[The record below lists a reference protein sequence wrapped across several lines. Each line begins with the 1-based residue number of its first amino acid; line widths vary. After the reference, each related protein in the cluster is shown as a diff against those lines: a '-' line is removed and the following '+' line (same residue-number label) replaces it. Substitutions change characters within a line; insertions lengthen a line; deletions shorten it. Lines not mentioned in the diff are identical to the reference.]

1 MELQPKRYKV
11 LLMFY
16 ILNDIYKTSIFFCI
30 FIHYF
35 TGEEKMKTELKLTLN
50 NLKSNIKRTLFTIIS
65 IMLCSILIFT
75 TTILVS
81 SIKNGIIEISEKE
94 KNDYHIILKDLNN
107 KDFEKIKNKEYI
119 EKIYIQKTNDTELTE
134 VDKNYAMKDNEKNLN
149 IYVRYKNVK
158 DVCKY
163 SNDILQTLNISTDEI
178 ENSKNKCEF
187 NQKLLTIYGIID
199 VEIETEN
206 YIPKCIARIN
216 YSYAIEL
223 MIIIIFAAISIL
235 FIIILYNAFL
245 ITINERKK
253 EYAVLSSI
261 GETEGQILKMI
272 LFEGIIMGTI
282 GILIGG
288 IISIFSSNVIL
299 ELLNNILKN
308 TGYNFR
314 FILNIRYIILSLG
327 IIIFNIFISSI
338 IPSIKAS
345 TTSVIQG
352 IRNNKQI
359 KHRKNTVIER
369 ILPIE
374 GRVAI
379 KNVKRNKNKYSII
392 IMLLVIC
399 MLSYI
404 TINTYIQ
411 YEKESVKLI
420 NKYDSDAKLSI
431 DLTQNINYKK
441 ILKDYENNTGDK
453 IEYTE
458 YKLTG
463 INVLVEPKQA
473 LLTDNVTTY
482 NDGKQSMHM
491 VIVGLDGE
499 TYNNYIKKLNA
510 QYGDY
515 IIYNK
520 ATEILEG
527 RDLVYTNYDVLKTG
541 INFDLN
547 LISVLNDEE
556 NEVNQYKKINNGK
569 LNGNYIIT
577 NENIKGFKELQFKYL
592 APIIFTNMENYNNIQ
607 KINSD
612 YNDTEEYE
620 VENWI
625 VSDLDEILIKVKCK
639 NIMNFSSY
647 IDNIVKKQNIG
658 IDAEYYSLENQEK
671 IIYIEIVQLILNI
684 IVISIIII
692 GIISTINIINAS
704 ICERKQEF
712 IVLNIV
718 GATEENINKILMF
731 ECIYMFLK
739 ALMITIVLSIPII
752 YMIIKYMQ
760 NIIIENKLLVPFG
773 KINLFI
779 MGLFI
784 ISLMIFKY
792 ATNFIKKW
800 QNYRREQ

>member
-1 MELQPKRYKV
+1 
-11 LLMFY
+11 
-16 ILNDIYKTSIFFCI
+16 
-30 FIHYF
+30 
-35 TGEEKMKTELKLTLN
+35 MKTELKLTLN

-94 KNDYHIILKDLNN
+94 KNDYHVILKDLSN

-119 EKIYIQKTNDTELTE
+119 EKIYIQKINDTELTE
-134 VDKNYAMKDNEKNLN
+134 VDKNYVMKDNEKNLN
-149 IYVRYKNVK
+149 IYIRYKNVK

-253 EYAVLSSI
+253 EYAVLNSI
-261 GETEGQILKMI
+261 GGTEGQILKMI
-272 LFEGIIMGTI
+272 LFEGIIMGAI
-282 GILIGG
+282 GIFIGG

-299 ELLNNILKN
+299 KLLNNILKN

-314 FILNIRYIILSLG
+314 LILNIRYIILSLG

-359 KHRKNTVIER
+359 KHRKNTIIER

-374 GRVAI
+374 GKVAI

-411 YEKESVKLI
+411 YEKESAKLI
-420 NKYDSDAKLSI
+420 NEYDSDAKLSI
-431 DLTQNINYKK
+431 DSTQNINYKK

-491 VIVGLDGE
+491 VIVGLDDE

-612 YNDTEEYE
+612 YNNTEGYE

-784 ISLMIFKY
+784 ISLIIFMY

>member
-1 MELQPKRYKV
+1 
-11 LLMFY
+11 
-16 ILNDIYKTSIFFCI
+16 
-30 FIHYF
+30 
-35 TGEEKMKTELKLTLN
+35 MKTELKLTLN

-94 KNDYHIILKDLNN
+94 KNDYHVILKDLSN

-119 EKIYIQKTNDTELTE
+119 EKIYIQKINDTELTE
-134 VDKNYAMKDNEKNLN
+134 VDKNYVMKDNEENLN

-187 NQKLLTIYGIID
+187 NQKLLTRYGIID

-253 EYAVLSSI
+253 EYAVLNSI
-261 GETEGQILKMI
+261 GGTEGQILKMI
-272 LFEGIIMGTI
+272 LFEGVIMGAI
-282 GILIGG
+282 GIFIGG
-288 IISIFSSNVIL
+288 IISIFSSNMIL
-299 ELLNNILKN
+299 KLLNNILKN

-314 FILNIRYIILSLG
+314 FILNIRYIILAIG

-359 KHRKNTVIER
+359 KHRKNTIIER

-374 GRVAI
+374 GKVAI

-411 YEKESVKLI
+411 YEKESAKLI
-420 NKYDSDAKLSI
+420 NEYDSDAKLSI

-441 ILKDYENNTGDK
+441 ILKDYETNTGDK

-491 VIVGLDGE
+491 VIVGLDDE

-607 KINSD
+607 KINYD
-612 YNDTEEYE
+612 YNDNKGYE

-704 ICERKQEF
+704 ISERKQEF

-718 GATEENINKILMF
+718 GATEKNINKILMF

-773 KINLFI
+773 KIILFI
-779 MGLFI
+779 MGLFS
-784 ISLMIFKY
+784 ISLIIFMY

-800 QNYRREQ
+800 QNYRMEQ

>member
-1 MELQPKRYKV
+1 
-11 LLMFY
+11 
-16 ILNDIYKTSIFFCI
+16 
-30 FIHYF
+30 
-35 TGEEKMKTELKLTLN
+35 MKTELKLTLN

-94 KNDYHIILKDLNN
+94 KNDYHVILKDLSN

-119 EKIYIQKTNDTELTE
+119 EKIYIQKLNDTELTE
-134 VDKNYAMKDNEKNLN
+134 VDKNYVMKDNEKILN
-149 IYVRYKNVK
+149 IYIRYKNVK

-253 EYAVLSSI
+253 EYAVLNSI
-261 GETEGQILKMI
+261 GGTEGQILKMI
-272 LFEGIIMGTI
+272 LFEGIIMGAI
-282 GILIGG
+282 GIFIGG

-299 ELLNNILKN
+299 KLLNNILKN

-359 KHRKNTVIER
+359 KHRKNTIIER

-374 GRVAI
+374 GKVAI

-411 YEKESVKLI
+411 YEKESAKLI
-420 NKYDSDAKLSI
+420 NEYDSDAKLSI
-431 DLTQNINYKK
+431 DSTQNINYKK

-491 VIVGLDGE
+491 VIVGLDDE

-612 YNDTEEYE
+612 YNDTEGYE

-760 NIIIENKLLVPFG
+760 NIIIENKLLVPFR

-779 MGLFI
+779 MGLFS

>member
-1 MELQPKRYKV
+1 
-11 LLMFY
+11 
-16 ILNDIYKTSIFFCI
+16 
-30 FIHYF
+30 
-35 TGEEKMKTELKLTLN
+35 MKTELKLTLN

-94 KNDYHIILKDLNN
+94 KNDYHVILKDLSN

-119 EKIYIQKTNDTELTE
+119 EKIYIQKINDTELTE
-134 VDKNYAMKDNEKNLN
+134 VDKNYVMKDNEENLN

-187 NQKLLTIYGIID
+187 NQKLLTRYGIID

-253 EYAVLSSI
+253 EYAVLNSI
-261 GETEGQILKMI
+261 GGTEGQILKMI
-272 LFEGIIMGTI
+272 LFEGVIMGAI
-282 GILIGG
+282 GIFIGG
-288 IISIFSSNVIL
+288 IISIFSSNMIL
-299 ELLNNILKN
+299 KLLNNILKN

-314 FILNIRYIILSLG
+314 FILNIRYIILAIG

-359 KHRKNTVIER
+359 KHRKNTIIER

-374 GRVAI
+374 GKVAI

-411 YEKESVKLI
+411 YEKESAKLI
-420 NKYDSDAKLSI
+420 NEYDSDAKLSI

-441 ILKDYENNTGDK
+441 ILKDYETNTGDK

-491 VIVGLDGE
+491 VIVGLDDE

-607 KINSD
+607 KINYD
-612 YNDTEEYE
+612 YNDNKKYE

-647 IDNIVKKQNIG
+647 IDNIVKKQNIC

-704 ICERKQEF
+704 ISERKQEF

-718 GATEENINKILMF
+718 GATEKNINKILMF

-773 KINLFI
+773 KIILFI
-779 MGLFI
+779 MGLFS
-784 ISLMIFKY
+784 ISLIIFMY

-800 QNYRREQ
+800 QNYRMEQ

>member
-1 MELQPKRYKV
+1 
-11 LLMFY
+11 
-16 ILNDIYKTSIFFCI
+16 
-30 FIHYF
+30 
-35 TGEEKMKTELKLTLN
+35 MKTELKLTLN

-94 KNDYHIILKDLNN
+94 KNDYHVILKDLSN

-119 EKIYIQKTNDTELTE
+119 EKIYIQKINDTELTE
-134 VDKNYAMKDNEKNLN
+134 VDKNYVMKDNEKILN
-149 IYVRYKNVK
+149 IYIRYKNVK

-253 EYAVLSSI
+253 EYAVLNSI
-261 GETEGQILKMI
+261 GGTEGQILKMI
-272 LFEGIIMGTI
+272 LFEGIIMGAI
-282 GILIGG
+282 GIFIGG

-374 GRVAI
+374 GKVAI

-411 YEKESVKLI
+411 YEKESAKLI
-420 NKYDSDAKLSI
+420 NEYDSDAKLSI
-431 DLTQNINYKK
+431 DSTQNINYKK

-473 LLTDNVTTY
+473 LLTNNVTTY

-491 VIVGLDGE
+491 VIVGLDDE

-612 YNDTEEYE
+612 YNDNEGYE

-752 YMIIKYMQ
+752 YVIIKYMQ
-760 NIIIENKLLVPFG
+760 NIIIENKLLIPFG
-773 KINLFI
+773 KITLFI
-779 MGLFI
+779 IGLFI
-784 ISLMIFKY
+784 ISLIIFMY

>member
-1 MELQPKRYKV
+1 
-11 LLMFY
+11 
-16 ILNDIYKTSIFFCI
+16 
-30 FIHYF
+30 
-35 TGEEKMKTELKLTLN
+35 MKTELKLTLKD
-50 NLKSNIKRTLFTIIS
+50 LKSNIKRTLFTIIS

-94 KNDYHIILKDLNN
+94 KNDYHVILKDLSN

-119 EKIYIQKTNDTELTE
+119 EKIYIQKINDTELTE
-134 VDKNYAMKDNEKNLN
+134 VDKNYVMKDNEKNLN
-149 IYVRYKNVK
+149 IYIRYKNVK

-253 EYAVLSSI
+253 EYAVLNSI
-261 GETEGQILKMI
+261 GGTEGQILKMI
-272 LFEGIIMGTI
+272 LFEGIIMGAI
-282 GILIGG
+282 GIFIGG

-299 ELLNNILKN
+299 KLLNNILKN
-308 TGYNFR
+308 TGYNFGL
-314 FILNIRYIILSLG
+314 ILNIRYIILSLG

-359 KHRKNTVIER
+359 KHRKNTIIER

-374 GRVAI
+374 GKVAI

-411 YEKESVKLI
+411 YEKESAKLI
-420 NKYDSDAKLSI
+420 NEYDSDAKLSI
-431 DLTQNINYKK
+431 DSTQNINYKK

-491 VIVGLDGE
+491 VIVGLDDE

-612 YNDTEEYE
+612 YNDNEGYE

-779 MGLFI
+779 MGLFS

-792 ATNFIKKW
+792 AINFIKKW

>member
-1 MELQPKRYKV
+1 
-11 LLMFY
+11 
-16 ILNDIYKTSIFFCI
+16 
-30 FIHYF
+30 
-35 TGEEKMKTELKLTLN
+35 MKTELKLTLKD
-50 NLKSNIKRTLFTIIS
+50 LKSNIKRTLFTIIS

-94 KNDYHIILKDLNN
+94 KNDYHVILKDLSN

-119 EKIYIQKTNDTELTE
+119 EKIYIQKINDTELTE
-134 VDKNYAMKDNEKNLN
+134 VDKNYVMKDNEKNLN
-149 IYVRYKNVK
+149 IYIRYKNVK

-253 EYAVLSSI
+253 EYAVLNSI
-261 GETEGQILKMI
+261 GGTEGQILKMI
-272 LFEGIIMGTI
+272 LFEGIIMGAI
-282 GILIGG
+282 GIFIGG

-299 ELLNNILKN
+299 KLLNNILKN
-308 TGYNFR
+308 TGYNFGL
-314 FILNIRYIILSLG
+314 ILNIRYIILSLG

-359 KHRKNTVIER
+359 KHRKNTIIER

-374 GRVAI
+374 GKVAI

-411 YEKESVKLI
+411 YEKESAKLI
-420 NKYDSDAKLSI
+420 NEYDSDAKLSI
-431 DLTQNINYKK
+431 DSTQNINYKK

-491 VIVGLDGE
+491 VIVGLDDE

-612 YNDTEEYE
+612 YNDTEGYE

-779 MGLFI
+779 MGLFS

-792 ATNFIKKW
+792 AINFIKKW

>member
-1 MELQPKRYKV
+1 
-11 LLMFY
+11 
-16 ILNDIYKTSIFFCI
+16 
-30 FIHYF
+30 
-35 TGEEKMKTELKLTLN
+35 MKTELKLTLN
-50 NLKSNIKRTLFTIIS
+50 NLKNNIKRTLFTIIS

-75 TTILVS
+75 TTILVG
-81 SIKNGIIEISEKE
+81 SIKKGIIEISEKE

-134 VDKNYAMKDNEKNLN
+134 VDKNYAMKDNEKNFN
-149 IYVRYKNVK
+149 IYVKYKNVRN
-158 DVCKY
+158 VCKY
-163 SNDILQTLNISTDEI
+163 SNDILQALNISTDEL

-223 MIIIIFAAISIL
+223 MIIIIFTAISIL

-253 EYAVLSSI
+253 EYAVLNSI
-261 GETEGQILKMI
+261 GGTEGQILKMI

-299 ELLNNILKN
+299 KLLNNILKN
-308 TGYNFR
+308 TGYNFGL
-314 FILNIRYIILSLG
+314 ILNIRYIILSLG

-359 KHRKNTVIER
+359 KHRKNTIIER

-374 GRVAI
+374 GKVAI

-411 YEKESVKLI
+411 YEKESAKLI
-420 NKYDSDAKLSI
+420 NEYDSDAKLSI
-431 DLTQNINYKK
+431 DSTQNINYKK

-491 VIVGLDGE
+491 VIVGLDDE

-569 LNGNYIIT
+569 LSGNYIIT

-612 YNDTEEYE
+612 YNDTEGYE

-784 ISLMIFKY
+784 ISLIIFMY

>member
-1 MELQPKRYKV
+1 
-11 LLMFY
+11 
-16 ILNDIYKTSIFFCI
+16 
-30 FIHYF
+30 
-35 TGEEKMKTELKLTLN
+35 MKTELKLTLN

-94 KNDYHIILKDLNN
+94 KNDYHVILKDLSN

-119 EKIYIQKTNDTELTE
+119 EKIYIQKINDTELTE
-134 VDKNYAMKDNEKNLN
+134 VDKNYVMKDNEKNLN
-149 IYVRYKNVK
+149 IYIRYKNVK

-253 EYAVLSSI
+253 EYAVLNSI
-261 GETEGQILKMI
+261 GGTEGQILKMI
-272 LFEGIIMGTI
+272 LFEGIIMGAI
-282 GILIGG
+282 GIFIGG

-299 ELLNNILKN
+299 KLLNNILKN

-314 FILNIRYIILSLG
+314 LILNIRYIILSLG

-359 KHRKNTVIER
+359 KHRKNTIIER

-374 GRVAI
+374 GKVAI

-411 YEKESVKLI
+411 YEKESAKLI
-420 NKYDSDAKLSI
+420 NEYDSDAKLSI
-431 DLTQNINYKK
+431 DSTQNINYKK

-491 VIVGLDGE
+491 VIVGLDDE

-612 YNDTEEYE
+612 YNDNEGYE

-647 IDNIVKKQNIG
+647 IDNIVKKPNIG

-704 ICERKQEF
+704 ISERKQEF

-718 GATEENINKILMF
+718 GATEKNINKILMF

-779 MGLFI
+779 MGLFS
-784 ISLMIFKY
+784 ISLIIFMY

>member
-1 MELQPKRYKV
+1 
-11 LLMFY
+11 
-16 ILNDIYKTSIFFCI
+16 
-30 FIHYF
+30 
-35 TGEEKMKTELKLTLN
+35 MKTELKLTLN

-81 SIKNGIIEISEKE
+81 SIKNVIIEISEKE
-94 KNDYHIILKDLNN
+94 KNDYHVILKDLSN

-119 EKIYIQKTNDTELTE
+119 EKIYIQKINDTELTE
-134 VDKNYAMKDNEKNLN
+134 VDKNYVMKDNEKNLN
-149 IYVRYKNVK
+149 IYIRYKNVK

-199 VEIETEN
+199 LEIETEN

-223 MIIIIFAAISIL
+223 MIIIIFAVISIL

-253 EYAVLSSI
+253 EYAVLNSI
-261 GETEGQILKMI
+261 GGTEGQILKMI
-272 LFEGIIMGTI
+272 LFEGIIMGAI
-282 GILIGG
+282 GIFIGG

-299 ELLNNILKN
+299 KLLNNILKN

-314 FILNIRYIILSLG
+314 LILNIRYIILSLG

-359 KHRKNTVIER
+359 KHRKNTIIER

-374 GRVAI
+374 GKVAI

-411 YEKESVKLI
+411 YEKESAKLI
-420 NKYDSDAKLSI
+420 NEYDSDAKLSI
-431 DLTQNINYKK
+431 DSTQNINYKK

-491 VIVGLDGE
+491 VIVGLDDE

-612 YNDTEEYE
+612 YNDNEGYE

-718 GATEENINKILMF
+718 GTTEENINKILMF

-779 MGLFI
+779 MGLFS

-792 ATNFIKKW
+792 STNFIKKW

>member
-1 MELQPKRYKV
+1 
-11 LLMFY
+11 
-16 ILNDIYKTSIFFCI
+16 
-30 FIHYF
+30 
-35 TGEEKMKTELKLTLN
+35 MKTELKLTLN

-81 SIKNGIIEISEKE
+81 SIKNVIIEISEKE
-94 KNDYHIILKDLNN
+94 KNDYHVILKDLSN

-119 EKIYIQKTNDTELTE
+119 EKIYIQKINDTELTE
-134 VDKNYAMKDNEKNLN
+134 VDKNYVMKDNEKNLN
-149 IYVRYKNVK
+149 IYIRYKNVK

-223 MIIIIFAAISIL
+223 MIIIIFAVISIL

-253 EYAVLSSI
+253 EYAVLNSI
-261 GETEGQILKMI
+261 GGTEGQILKMI
-272 LFEGIIMGTI
+272 LFEGIIMGAI
-282 GILIGG
+282 GIFIGG

-299 ELLNNILKN
+299 KLLNNILKN

-314 FILNIRYIILSLG
+314 LILNIRYIILSLG

-345 TTSVIQG
+345 ATSVIQG

-359 KHRKNTVIER
+359 KHRKNTIIER

-374 GRVAI
+374 GKVAI

-392 IMLLVIC
+392 IMLFVIC

-411 YEKESVKLI
+411 YEKESAKLI
-420 NKYDSDAKLSI
+420 NEYDSDAKLSI
-431 DLTQNINYKK
+431 DSTQNINYKK

-491 VIVGLDGE
+491 VIVGLDDE

-612 YNDTEEYE
+612 YNDNEGYE

-718 GATEENINKILMF
+718 GTTEENINKILMF

-779 MGLFI
+779 MGLFS

-792 ATNFIKKW
+792 STNFIKKW

>member
-1 MELQPKRYKV
+1 M
-11 LLMFY
+11 
-16 ILNDIYKTSIFFCI
+16 
-30 FIHYF
+30 
-35 TGEEKMKTELKLTLN
+35 
-50 NLKSNIKRTLFTIIS
+50 
-65 IMLCSILIFT
+65 
-75 TTILVS
+75 
-81 SIKNGIIEISEKE
+81 
-94 KNDYHIILKDLNN
+94 
-107 KDFEKIKNKEYI
+107 
-119 EKIYIQKTNDTELTE
+119 
-134 VDKNYAMKDNEKNLN
+134 
-149 IYVRYKNVK
+149 
-158 DVCKY
+158 
-163 SNDILQTLNISTDEI
+163 
-178 ENSKNKCEF
+178 
-187 NQKLLTIYGIID
+187 
-199 VEIETEN
+199 
-206 YIPKCIARIN
+206 
-216 YSYAIEL
+216 
-223 MIIIIFAAISIL
+223 
-235 FIIILYNAFL
+235 
-245 ITINERKK
+245 
-253 EYAVLSSI
+253 
-261 GETEGQILKMI
+261 
-272 LFEGIIMGTI
+272 
-282 GILIGG
+282 
-288 IISIFSSNVIL
+288 
-299 ELLNNILKN
+299 
-308 TGYNFR
+308 
-314 FILNIRYIILSLG
+314 ILNIRYIILSLG

-359 KHRKNTVIER
+359 KNRKNTIIER

-374 GRVAI
+374 GKVAI

-411 YEKESVKLI
+411 YEKESAKLI
-420 NKYDSDAKLSI
+420 NEYDSDAKLSI
-431 DLTQNINYKK
+431 DSTQNINYKK

-491 VIVGLDGE
+491 VIVGLDDE

-547 LISVLNDEE
+547 LISALNDEE

-612 YNDTEEYE
+612 YNDNEGYE

-779 MGLFI
+779 MGLFS

-792 ATNFIKKW
+792 STNFIKKW

>member
-1 MELQPKRYKV
+1 
-11 LLMFY
+11 
-16 ILNDIYKTSIFFCI
+16 
-30 FIHYF
+30 
-35 TGEEKMKTELKLTLN
+35 MKTELKLTLN

-94 KNDYHIILKDLNN
+94 KNAYHVILKDLSN

-119 EKIYIQKTNDTELTE
+119 EKIYIQKINDTELTE
-134 VDKNYAMKDNEKNLN
+134 VDKNYVMKDNEKNSN
-149 IYVRYKNVK
+149 IYIRYKNVK

-253 EYAVLSSI
+253 EYAVLNSI
-261 GETEGQILKMI
+261 GGTEGQILKMI
-272 LFEGIIMGTI
+272 LFEGIIMGAI
-282 GILIGG
+282 GIFIGG

-299 ELLNNILKN
+299 KLLNNILKN

-314 FILNIRYIILSLG
+314 LILNIRYIILSLG

-359 KHRKNTVIER
+359 KHRKNTIIER

-374 GRVAI
+374 GKVAI

-411 YEKESVKLI
+411 YEKESAKLI
-420 NKYDSDAKLSI
+420 NEYDSDAKLSI
-431 DLTQNINYKK
+431 DSTQNINYKK

-491 VIVGLDGE
+491 VIVGLDDE

-612 YNDTEEYE
+612 YNDNEGYE

-647 IDNIVKKQNIG
+647 IDNIVKEQNIG

-704 ICERKQEF
+704 ISERKQEF

-718 GATEENINKILMF
+718 GATEKNINKILMF

-779 MGLFI
+779 MGLFS
-784 ISLMIFKY
+784 ISLIIFMY

>member
-1 MELQPKRYKV
+1 
-11 LLMFY
+11 
-16 ILNDIYKTSIFFCI
+16 
-30 FIHYF
+30 
-35 TGEEKMKTELKLTLN
+35 MKTELKLTLN

-94 KNDYHIILKDLNN
+94 KNDYHVILKDLSN

-119 EKIYIQKTNDTELTE
+119 EKIYIQKINDTELTE
-134 VDKNYAMKDNEKNLN
+134 VDKNYVMKDNEKNLN
-149 IYVRYKNVK
+149 IYIRYKNVK

-253 EYAVLSSI
+253 EYAVLNSI
-261 GETEGQILKMI
+261 GGTEGQILKMI
-272 LFEGIIMGTI
+272 LFEGIIMGAI
-282 GILIGG
+282 GIFIGG

-299 ELLNNILKN
+299 KLLNNILKN

-314 FILNIRYIILSLG
+314 LILNIRYIILSLG

-359 KHRKNTVIER
+359 KHRKNTIIER

-374 GRVAI
+374 GKVAI

-411 YEKESVKLI
+411 YEKESAKLI
-420 NKYDSDAKLSI
+420 NEYDSDAKLSI
-431 DLTQNINYKK
+431 DSTQNINYKK

-491 VIVGLDGE
+491 VIVGLDDE

-612 YNDTEEYE
+612 YNDTEGYE

-779 MGLFI
+779 MGLFS
-784 ISLMIFKY
+784 ISLIIFMY

>member
-1 MELQPKRYKV
+1 
-11 LLMFY
+11 
-16 ILNDIYKTSIFFCI
+16 
-30 FIHYF
+30 
-35 TGEEKMKTELKLTLN
+35 MKTELKLTLN

-94 KNDYHIILKDLNN
+94 KNDYHVILKDLSN

-119 EKIYIQKTNDTELTE
+119 EKIYIQKINDTELTE
-134 VDKNYAMKDNEKNLN
+134 VDKNYVMKDNEKNLN
-149 IYVRYKNVK
+149 IYIRYKNVK

-253 EYAVLSSI
+253 EYAVLNSI
-261 GETEGQILKMI
+261 GGTEGQILKMI

-282 GILIGG
+282 GIFIGG

-299 ELLNNILKN
+299 TLLNNILKN

-314 FILNIRYIILSLG
+314 LILNIRYIILSLG

-359 KHRKNTVIER
+359 KHRKNTIIER

-374 GRVAI
+374 GKVAI

-411 YEKESVKLI
+411 YEKESAELI
-420 NKYDSDAKLSI
+420 NEYDSDAKLSI
-431 DLTQNINYKK
+431 DSTQNINYKK
-441 ILKDYENNTGDK
+441 ILKDYENNIGDK

-491 VIVGLDGE
+491 VIVGLDDE

-612 YNDTEEYE
+612 YNDTEGYE

-760 NIIIENKLLVPFG
+760 NIIIENKLLIPFG
-773 KINLFI
+773 KITLFI
-779 MGLFI
+779 IGLFI
-784 ISLMIFKY
+784 ISLIIFMY

>member
-1 MELQPKRYKV
+1 
-11 LLMFY
+11 
-16 ILNDIYKTSIFFCI
+16 
-30 FIHYF
+30 
-35 TGEEKMKTELKLTLN
+35 MKTELKLTLN

-94 KNDYHIILKDLNN
+94 KNDYHVILKDLSN

-119 EKIYIQKTNDTELTE
+119 EKIYIQKINDTELTE
-134 VDKNYAMKDNEKNLN
+134 VDKNYVMKDNEKNLN
-149 IYVRYKNVK
+149 IYIRYKNVK

-253 EYAVLSSI
+253 EYAVLNSI
-261 GETEGQILKMI
+261 GGTEGQILKMI
-272 LFEGIIMGTI
+272 LFEGIIMGAI
-282 GILIGG
+282 GIFIGG

-299 ELLNNILKN
+299 KLLNNILKN

-314 FILNIRYIILSLG
+314 LILNIRYIILSLG

-359 KHRKNTVIER
+359 KHRKNTIIER

-374 GRVAI
+374 GKVAI

-392 IMLLVIC
+392 IILLVIC

-411 YEKESVKLI
+411 YEKESAKLI
-420 NKYDSDAKLSI
+420 NEYDSDAKLSI
-431 DLTQNINYKK
+431 DSTQNINYKK

-482 NDGKQSMHM
+482 NDGKRSIHM
-491 VIVGLDGE
+491 VIVGLDDE

-612 YNDTEEYE
+612 YNDTEGYE

-658 IDAEYYSLENQEK
+658 IEAEYYSLENQEK

-779 MGLFI
+779 MGLFS

-792 ATNFIKKW
+792 AINFIKKW

>member
-1 MELQPKRYKV
+1 
-11 LLMFY
+11 
-16 ILNDIYKTSIFFCI
+16 
-30 FIHYF
+30 
-35 TGEEKMKTELKLTLN
+35 MKTELKLTLN

-75 TTILVS
+75 TVILVS

-94 KNDYHIILKDLNN
+94 KNDYHVILKDLSN

-119 EKIYIQKTNDTELTE
+119 EKIYIQKMNDIELTE
-134 VDKNYAMKDNEKNLN
+134 VDKNYVMKDNEENLN

-187 NQKLLTIYGIID
+187 NEKLLTRYGIID

-253 EYAVLSSI
+253 EYAVLNSI
-261 GETEGQILKMI
+261 GGTEGQILKMI
-272 LFEGIIMGTI
+272 LFEGVIMGAI
-282 GILIGG
+282 GIFIGG
-288 IISIFSSNVIL
+288 IISIFSSNMIL
-299 ELLNNILKN
+299 KLLNNILKN

-314 FILNIRYIILSLG
+314 FILNIRYIILAIG

-345 TTSVIQG
+345 TTSIIQG

-359 KHRKNTVIER
+359 KHRKNTIIER

-374 GRVAI
+374 GKVAI

-411 YEKESVKLI
+411 YEKESAKLI
-420 NKYDSDAKLSI
+420 NEYDSDAKLSI
-431 DLTQNINYKK
+431 DSTQNINYKK
-441 ILKDYENNTGDK
+441 ILKDYETNTGDK

-491 VIVGLDGE
+491 VIVGLDDE

-556 NEVNQYKKINNGK
+556 NEVNQYKKINNGN

-607 KINSD
+607 KINYD
-612 YNDTEEYE
+612 YNDNKGYE

-718 GATEENINKILMF
+718 GATEKNINKILMF

-773 KINLFI
+773 KIILFI
-779 MGLFI
+779 MGLFS
-784 ISLMIFKY
+784 ISLIIFMY

>member
-1 MELQPKRYKV
+1 
-11 LLMFY
+11 
-16 ILNDIYKTSIFFCI
+16 
-30 FIHYF
+30 
-35 TGEEKMKTELKLTLN
+35 MKTELKLTLN

-94 KNDYHIILKDLNN
+94 KNDYHVILKDLSN

-119 EKIYIQKTNDTELTE
+119 EKIYIQKINDTELTE
-134 VDKNYAMKDNEKNLN
+134 VDKNYVMKDNEKNLN
-149 IYVRYKNVK
+149 IYIRYKNVK

-253 EYAVLSSI
+253 EYAVLNSI
-261 GETEGQILKMI
+261 GGTEGQILKMI
-272 LFEGIIMGTI
+272 LFEGIIMGAI
-282 GILIGG
+282 GIFIGG

-299 ELLNNILKN
+299 KLLNNILKN
-308 TGYNFR
+308 TGYNFGL
-314 FILNIRYIILSLG
+314 ILNIRYIILSLG

-359 KHRKNTVIER
+359 KNRKNTIIER

-374 GRVAI
+374 GKVAI

-411 YEKESVKLI
+411 YEKESAKLI
-420 NKYDSDAKLSI
+420 NEYDSDAKLSI
-431 DLTQNINYKK
+431 DSTQNINYKK

-491 VIVGLDGE
+491 VIVGLDDE

-547 LISVLNDEE
+547 LISALNDEE

-612 YNDTEEYE
+612 YNDNEGYE

-779 MGLFI
+779 MGLFS

-792 ATNFIKKW
+792 STNFIKKW

>member
-1 MELQPKRYKV
+1 
-11 LLMFY
+11 
-16 ILNDIYKTSIFFCI
+16 
-30 FIHYF
+30 
-35 TGEEKMKTELKLTLN
+35 MKTELKLTLN

-75 TTILVS
+75 TTILVN
-81 SIKNGIIEISEKE
+81 SIKNVIIEISEKE
-94 KNDYHIILKDLNN
+94 KNDYHVILKDLSN

-119 EKIYIQKTNDTELTE
+119 EKIYIQKINDTELTE
-134 VDKNYAMKDNEKNLN
+134 VDKNYVMKDNEKNLN
-149 IYVRYKNVK
+149 IYIRYKNVK

-253 EYAVLSSI
+253 EYAVLNSI
-261 GETEGQILKMI
+261 GGTEGQILKMI
-272 LFEGIIMGTI
+272 LFEGIIMGAI
-282 GILIGG
+282 GIFIGG

-299 ELLNNILKN
+299 KLLNNILKN

-314 FILNIRYIILSLG
+314 LILNIRYIILSLG

-359 KHRKNTVIER
+359 KHRKNTIIDR

-374 GRVAI
+374 GKVAI

-411 YEKESVKLI
+411 YEKESAKLI
-420 NKYDSDAKLSI
+420 NEYDSDAKLSI
-431 DLTQNINYKK
+431 DSTQNINYKK

-458 YKLTG
+458 YKLTE

-491 VIVGLDGE
+491 VIVGLDDE

-612 YNDTEEYE
+612 YNDNEGYE

-718 GATEENINKILMF
+718 GTTEENINKILMF

-779 MGLFI
+779 MGLFS

-792 ATNFIKKW
+792 STNFIKKW

>member
-1 MELQPKRYKV
+1 
-11 LLMFY
+11 
-16 ILNDIYKTSIFFCI
+16 
-30 FIHYF
+30 
-35 TGEEKMKTELKLTLN
+35 MKTELKLTLN

-94 KNDYHIILKDLNN
+94 KNDYHVILKDLSN

-119 EKIYIQKTNDTELTE
+119 EKIYIQKMNDTELTE
-134 VDKNYAMKDNEKNLN
+134 VDKNYVMKDNEENLN

-206 YIPKCIARIN
+206 YIPKCTARIN

-235 FIIILYNAFL
+235 FIIILYNAFF

-253 EYAVLSSI
+253 EYAVLNSI
-261 GETEGQILKMI
+261 GGTEGQILKMI
-272 LFEGIIMGTI
+272 LFEGIIMGAI
-282 GILIGG
+282 GIFIGG

-299 ELLNNILKN
+299 KLLNNILKN

-314 FILNIRYIILSLG
+314 LILNIRYIILSLG

-359 KHRKNTVIER
+359 KHRKNTIIER

-374 GRVAI
+374 GKVAI

-411 YEKESVKLI
+411 YEKESAKLI
-420 NKYDSDAKLSI
+420 NEYDSDAKLSI
-431 DLTQNINYKK
+431 DSTQNINYKK

-491 VIVGLDGE
+491 VIVGLDDE

-607 KINSD
+607 KINSN
-612 YNDTEEYE
+612 YNDTEGYE

-704 ICERKQEF
+704 ISERKQEF

-718 GATEENINKILMF
+718 GATEKNINKILMF

-739 ALMITIVLSIPII
+739 ALMITIVLSISII

-773 KINLFI
+773 KIILFI
-779 MGLFI
+779 MGLFS
-784 ISLMIFKY
+784 ISLIIFMY

>member
-1 MELQPKRYKV
+1 
-11 LLMFY
+11 
-16 ILNDIYKTSIFFCI
+16 
-30 FIHYF
+30 
-35 TGEEKMKTELKLTLN
+35 MKTELKLTLN

-94 KNDYHIILKDLNN
+94 KNDYHVILKDLSN

-119 EKIYIQKTNDTELTE
+119 EKIYIQKINDTELTE
-134 VDKNYAMKDNEKNLN
+134 VDKNYVMKDNEKNLN
-149 IYVRYKNVK
+149 IYIRYKNVK

-163 SNDILQTLNISTDEI
+163 SNDILQTLNISTGEI

-253 EYAVLSSI
+253 EYAVLNSI
-261 GETEGQILKMI
+261 GGTEGQILKMI

-282 GILIGG
+282 GIFIGG
-288 IISIFSSNVIL
+288 IISIFSSNLIL

-314 FILNIRYIILSLG
+314 FILNIRYVILSLG

-359 KHRKNTVIER
+359 KHRKNTIIER

-411 YEKESVKLI
+411 YEKESAKLI

-491 VIVGLDGE
+491 VIVGLDDE

-607 KINSD
+607 KINFD
-612 YNDTEEYE
+612 YNNTEGYE

-658 IDAEYYSLENQEK
+658 IDEEYYSLENQEK

-752 YMIIKYMQ
+752 YVIIKYMQ
-760 NIIIENKLLVPFG
+760 NIIIENKLLIPFG
-773 KINLFI
+773 KITLFI
-779 MGLFI
+779 IGLFI
-784 ISLMIFKY
+784 ISLIIFMY

>member
-1 MELQPKRYKV
+1 
-11 LLMFY
+11 
-16 ILNDIYKTSIFFCI
+16 
-30 FIHYF
+30 
-35 TGEEKMKTELKLTLN
+35 MKTELKLTLN

-94 KNDYHIILKDLNN
+94 KNDYHVILKDLSN

-119 EKIYIQKTNDTELTE
+119 EKIYIQKMNDTELTE
-134 VDKNYAMKDNEKNLN
+134 VDKNYVMKDNEENLN

-253 EYAVLSSI
+253 EYAVLNSI
-261 GETEGQILKMI
+261 GGTEGQILKMI
-272 LFEGIIMGTI
+272 LFEGIIMGAI
-282 GILIGG
+282 GIFIGG

-299 ELLNNILKN
+299 KLLNNILKN

-314 FILNIRYIILSLG
+314 LILNIRYIILSLG
-327 IIIFNIFISSI
+327 LIIFNIFISSI

-359 KHRKNTVIER
+359 KHRKNTIIER

-374 GRVAI
+374 GKVAI

-411 YEKESVKLI
+411 YEKESAKLI
-420 NKYDSDAKLSI
+420 NEYDSDAKLSI
-431 DLTQNINYKK
+431 DSTQNINYKK

-491 VIVGLDGE
+491 VIVGLDDE

-612 YNDTEEYE
+612 YNDTEGYE

-704 ICERKQEF
+704 ISERKQEF

-718 GATEENINKILMF
+718 GATEKNINKILMF

-779 MGLFI
+779 MGLFS
-784 ISLMIFKY
+784 ISLIIFMY

>member
-1 MELQPKRYKV
+1 
-11 LLMFY
+11 
-16 ILNDIYKTSIFFCI
+16 
-30 FIHYF
+30 
-35 TGEEKMKTELKLTLN
+35 MKTELKLTLN

-94 KNDYHIILKDLNN
+94 KEDYHVILKDLSN
-107 KDFEKIKNKEYI
+107 KDFEKIRNKEYI
-119 EKIYIQKTNDTELTE
+119 EKIYIQKINDTELTE
-134 VDKNYAMKDNEKNLN
+134 VDKNYVMKDNEKNLN
-149 IYVRYKNVK
+149 IYIRYKNVK

-223 MIIIIFAAISIL
+223 MIIIIFVAISIL

-253 EYAVLSSI
+253 EYAVLNSI
-261 GETEGQILKMI
+261 GGTEGQILKMI
-272 LFEGIIMGTI
+272 LFEGVIMGAI
-282 GILIGG
+282 GIFIGG

-299 ELLNNILKN
+299 KLLNNILKN

-314 FILNIRYIILSLG
+314 LILNIRYIILSLG

-359 KHRKNTVIER
+359 KHRKNTIIER

-374 GRVAI
+374 GKVAI

-411 YEKESVKLI
+411 YEKESAKLI
-420 NKYDSDAKLSI
+420 NEYDSDAKLSI

-441 ILKDYENNTGDK
+441 ILKDYETNTGDK
-453 IEYTE
+453 IEYME

-473 LLTDNVTTY
+473 LLTDNITTY

-491 VIVGLDGE
+491 VIVGLDDE
-499 TYNNYIKKLNA
+499 TYNNYIRKLNA

-612 YNDTEEYE
+612 YNDNEGYE

-671 IIYIEIVQLILNI
+671 IIYIETVKLILNI

-704 ICERKQEF
+704 ISERKQEF

-718 GATEENINKILMF
+718 GATEKNINKILMF

-779 MGLFI
+779 MGLFS
-784 ISLMIFKY
+784 ISLIIFMY

>member
-1 MELQPKRYKV
+1 
-11 LLMFY
+11 
-16 ILNDIYKTSIFFCI
+16 
-30 FIHYF
+30 
-35 TGEEKMKTELKLTLN
+35 MKTELKLTLN

-94 KNDYHIILKDLNN
+94 KNDYHVILKDLSN

-119 EKIYIQKTNDTELTE
+119 EKIYIQKINDTELTE
-134 VDKNYAMKDNEKNLN
+134 VDKNYVMKDNEKNLN
-149 IYVRYKNVK
+149 IYIRYKNVK

-253 EYAVLSSI
+253 EYAVLNSI
-261 GETEGQILKMI
+261 GGTEGQILKMI
-272 LFEGIIMGTI
+272 LFEGIIMGAI
-282 GILIGG
+282 GIFIGG

-299 ELLNNILKN
+299 KLLNNILKN

-314 FILNIRYIILSLG
+314 LILNIRYIILSLG

-345 TTSVIQG
+345 TTSIIQG

-359 KHRKNTVIER
+359 KHRKNTIIER

-374 GRVAI
+374 GKVAI

-411 YEKESVKLI
+411 YEKESAKLI
-420 NKYDSDAKLSI
+420 NEYDSDAKLSI
-431 DLTQNINYKK
+431 DSTQNINYKK

-491 VIVGLDGE
+491 VIVGLDDE

-607 KINSD
+607 KINFD
-612 YNDTEEYE
+612 YNNTEGYE

-752 YMIIKYMQ
+752 YVIIKYMQ
-760 NIIIENKLLVPFG
+760 NIIIENKLLIPFG
-773 KINLFI
+773 KITLFI
-779 MGLFI
+779 IGLFI
-784 ISLMIFKY
+784 ISLIIFMY

>member
-1 MELQPKRYKV
+1 
-11 LLMFY
+11 
-16 ILNDIYKTSIFFCI
+16 
-30 FIHYF
+30 
-35 TGEEKMKTELKLTLN
+35 MKTELKLTLN

-94 KNDYHIILKDLNN
+94 KNDYHVILKDLSN

-119 EKIYIQKTNDTELTE
+119 EKIYIQKINDTELTE
-134 VDKNYAMKDNEKNLN
+134 VDKNYVMKDNEKNLN
-149 IYVRYKNVK
+149 IYIRYKNVK

-163 SNDILQTLNISTDEI
+163 SNDILQTLNISTGEI

-253 EYAVLSSI
+253 EYSVLNSI
-261 GETEGQILKMI
+261 GGTEGQILKMI

-282 GILIGG
+282 GIFIGG

-299 ELLNNILKN
+299 KLLNNILKN

-314 FILNIRYIILSLG
+314 LILNIRYIILSLG

-359 KHRKNTVIER
+359 KHRKNTIIER

-374 GRVAI
+374 GKVAI

-411 YEKESVKLI
+411 YEKESAKLI
-420 NKYDSDAKLSI
+420 NEYDSDAKLSI
-431 DLTQNINYKK
+431 DSTQNINYKK

-491 VIVGLDGE
+491 VIVGLDDE

-556 NEVNQYKKINNGK
+556 NGVNQYKKINNGK

-612 YNDTEEYE
+612 YNDTEGYE

-731 ECIYMFLK
+731 ECIYMFIK

-779 MGLFI
+779 MGLFS

-792 ATNFIKKW
+792 AINFIKKW

>member
-1 MELQPKRYKV
+1 
-11 LLMFY
+11 
-16 ILNDIYKTSIFFCI
+16 
-30 FIHYF
+30 
-35 TGEEKMKTELKLTLN
+35 MKTELKLTLN

-81 SIKNGIIEISEKE
+81 SIKNGIIESSEKE
-94 KNDYHIILKDLNN
+94 KNDYHVILKDLSN

-119 EKIYIQKTNDTELTE
+119 EKIYIQKINDTELTE
-134 VDKNYAMKDNEKNLN
+134 VDKNYVMKDNEKNLN
-149 IYVRYKNVK
+149 IYIKYKNVK

-253 EYAVLSSI
+253 EYAVLNSI
-261 GETEGQILKMI
+261 GGTEGQILKMI
-272 LFEGIIMGTI
+272 LFEGIIMGAI
-282 GILIGG
+282 GIFIGG

-374 GRVAI
+374 GKVAI

-411 YEKESVKLI
+411 YEKESAKLI
-420 NKYDSDAKLSI
+420 NEYDSDAKLSI
-431 DLTQNINYKK
+431 DSTQNINYKK

-473 LLTDNVTTY
+473 LLTNNVTTY

-491 VIVGLDGE
+491 VIVGLDDE

-612 YNDTEEYE
+612 YNDNEGYE

-739 ALMITIVLSIPII
+739 ALMITIVLLIPII
-752 YMIIKYMQ
+752 YVIIKYMQ
-760 NIIIENKLLVPFG
+760 NIIIENKLLIPFG
-773 KINLFI
+773 KITLFI
-779 MGLFI
+779 IGLFI
-784 ISLMIFKY
+784 ISLIIFMY

>member
-1 MELQPKRYKV
+1 
-11 LLMFY
+11 
-16 ILNDIYKTSIFFCI
+16 
-30 FIHYF
+30 
-35 TGEEKMKTELKLTLN
+35 MKTELKLTLN

-94 KNDYHIILKDLNN
+94 KNDYHVILKDLSN

-119 EKIYIQKTNDTELTE
+119 EKIYIQKINDTELTE
-134 VDKNYAMKDNEKNLN
+134 VDKNYVMKDNEKNLN
-149 IYVRYKNVK
+149 IYIRYKNVK

-253 EYAVLSSI
+253 EYAVLNSI
-261 GETEGQILKMI
+261 GGTEGQILKMI
-272 LFEGIIMGTI
+272 LFEGIIMGAI
-282 GILIGG
+282 GIFIGG

-299 ELLNNILKN
+299 KLLNNILKN

-314 FILNIRYIILSLG
+314 LILNIRYIILSLG

-359 KHRKNTVIER
+359 KHRKNTIIER

-374 GRVAI
+374 GKVAI

-411 YEKESVKLI
+411 YEKESAKLI
-420 NKYDSDAKLSI
+420 NEYDSDAKLSI
-431 DLTQNINYKK
+431 DSTQNINYKK

-491 VIVGLDGE
+491 VIVGLDDE

-612 YNDTEEYE
+612 YNDTEGYE

-704 ICERKQEF
+704 ISERKQEF

-718 GATEENINKILMF
+718 GATEKNINKILMF

-779 MGLFI
+779 MGLFS
-784 ISLMIFKY
+784 ISLIIFMY

>member
-1 MELQPKRYKV
+1 
-11 LLMFY
+11 
-16 ILNDIYKTSIFFCI
+16 
-30 FIHYF
+30 
-35 TGEEKMKTELKLTLN
+35 MKTELKLTLN

-94 KNDYHIILKDLNN
+94 KNDYHVILKDLSN

-119 EKIYIQKTNDTELTE
+119 EKIYIQKINDTELTE
-134 VDKNYAMKDNEKNLN
+134 VDKNYDMKDNEKNFN
-149 IYVRYKNVK
+149 IYVRYKNAR

-163 SNDILQTLNISTDEI
+163 SNDILQTLNISTDEF

-253 EYAVLSSI
+253 EYAVLNSI
-261 GETEGQILKMI
+261 GGTEGQILKMI
-272 LFEGIIMGTI
+272 LFEGIIMGAI
-282 GILIGG
+282 GIFIGG

-299 ELLNNILKN
+299 KLLNNILKN

-314 FILNIRYIILSLG
+314 LILNIRYIILSLV

-359 KHRKNTVIER
+359 KHRKNTIIER

-374 GRVAI
+374 GKVAI

-411 YEKESVKLI
+411 YEKESAKLI
-420 NKYDSDAKLSI
+420 NEYDSDAKLSI
-431 DLTQNINYKK
+431 DSTQNINYKK

-491 VIVGLDGE
+491 VIVGLDDE

-527 RDLVYTNYDVLKTG
+527 RDLVYTNYDVLKTS

-547 LISVLNDEE
+547 LISVLNDGE
-556 NEVNQYKKINNGK
+556 NGVNQYKKINNGK

-612 YNDTEEYE
+612 YNDTEGYE

-639 NIMNFSSY
+639 NIMNFSIY

-752 YMIIKYMQ
+752 YVIIKYMQ
-760 NIIIENKLLVPFG
+760 NIIIENKLLIPFG
-773 KINLFI
+773 KITLFI
-779 MGLFI
+779 IGLFI
-784 ISLMIFKY
+784 ISLIIFMY

>member
-1 MELQPKRYKV
+1 
-11 LLMFY
+11 
-16 ILNDIYKTSIFFCI
+16 
-30 FIHYF
+30 
-35 TGEEKMKTELKLTLN
+35 MKTELKLTLN

-94 KNDYHIILKDLNN
+94 KNDYHVILKDLSN

-119 EKIYIQKTNDTELTE
+119 EKIYIQKMNDTELTE
-134 VDKNYAMKDNEKNLN
+134 VDKNYVMKDNEENN

-253 EYAVLSSI
+253 EYAVLNSI
-261 GETEGQILKMI
+261 GGTEGQILKMI
-272 LFEGIIMGTI
+272 LFEGIIMGAI
-282 GILIGG
+282 GIFIGG

-299 ELLNNILKN
+299 KLLNNILKN

-314 FILNIRYIILSLG
+314 LILNIRYIILSLG

-359 KHRKNTVIER
+359 KHRKNTIIER

-374 GRVAI
+374 GKVAI

-411 YEKESVKLI
+411 YEKESAKLI
-420 NKYDSDAKLSI
+420 NEYDSDAKLSI
-431 DLTQNINYKK
+431 DSTQNINYKK

-491 VIVGLDGE
+491 VIVGLDDE

-612 YNDTEEYE
+612 YNDTEGYE

-704 ICERKQEF
+704 ISERKQEF

-718 GATEENINKILMF
+718 GATEKNINKILMF

-779 MGLFI
+779 MELFS
-784 ISLMIFKY
+784 ISLIIFMY

>member
-1 MELQPKRYKV
+1 
-11 LLMFY
+11 
-16 ILNDIYKTSIFFCI
+16 
-30 FIHYF
+30 
-35 TGEEKMKTELKLTLN
+35 MKTELKLTLN

-94 KNDYHIILKDLNN
+94 KNDYHVILKDLSN

-119 EKIYIQKTNDTELTE
+119 EKIYIQKINDTELTE
-134 VDKNYAMKDNEKNLN
+134 VDKNYVMKDNEKNLN
-149 IYVRYKNVK
+149 IYIRYKNVK

-253 EYAVLSSI
+253 EYAVLNSI
-261 GETEGQILKMI
+261 GGTEGQILKMI
-272 LFEGIIMGTI
+272 LFEGIIMGAI
-282 GILIGG
+282 GIFIGG

-299 ELLNNILKN
+299 KLLNNILKN

-314 FILNIRYIILSLG
+314 LILNIRYIILSLG

-359 KHRKNTVIER
+359 KHRKNTIIER

-374 GRVAI
+374 GKVAI

-411 YEKESVKLI
+411 YEKESAKLI
-420 NKYDSDAKLSI
+420 NEYDSDAKLSI
-431 DLTQNINYKK
+431 DSTQNINYKK

-491 VIVGLDGE
+491 VIVGLDDE

-612 YNDTEEYE
+612 YNDNEGYE

-718 GATEENINKILMF
+718 GTTEENINKILMF

-739 ALMITIVLSIPII
+739 ALMITIVLSMPII

-779 MGLFI
+779 MGLFS

-792 ATNFIKKW
+792 STNFIKKW

>member
-1 MELQPKRYKV
+1 
-11 LLMFY
+11 
-16 ILNDIYKTSIFFCI
+16 
-30 FIHYF
+30 
-35 TGEEKMKTELKLTLN
+35 MKTELKLTLN

-94 KNDYHIILKDLNN
+94 KNDYHVILKDLSN

-119 EKIYIQKTNDTELTE
+119 EKIYIEKMNDTELTE
-134 VDKNYAMKDNEKNLN
+134 VDKNYVMKDNEENN

-253 EYAVLSSI
+253 EYAVLNSI
-261 GETEGQILKMI
+261 GGTEGQILKMI
-272 LFEGIIMGTI
+272 LFEGIIMGAI
-282 GILIGG
+282 GIFIGG

-299 ELLNNILKN
+299 KLLNNILKN

-314 FILNIRYIILSLG
+314 LILNIRYIILSLG

-359 KHRKNTVIER
+359 KHRKNTIIER

-374 GRVAI
+374 GKVAI

-411 YEKESVKLI
+411 YEKESAKLI
-420 NKYDSDAKLSI
+420 NEYDSDAKLSI
-431 DLTQNINYKK
+431 DSTQNINYKK

-491 VIVGLDGE
+491 VIVGLDDE

-612 YNDTEEYE
+612 YNDTEGYE

-704 ICERKQEF
+704 ISERKQEF

-718 GATEENINKILMF
+718 GATEKNINKILMF

-760 NIIIENKLLVPFG
+760 NIIIENKLLVPFR

-779 MGLFI
+779 MGLFS
-784 ISLMIFKY
+784 ISLIIFMY

>member
-1 MELQPKRYKV
+1 
-11 LLMFY
+11 
-16 ILNDIYKTSIFFCI
+16 
-30 FIHYF
+30 
-35 TGEEKMKTELKLTLN
+35 MKTELKLTLN

-75 TTILVS
+75 TVILVS

-94 KNDYHIILKDLNN
+94 KNDYHVILKDLSN

-119 EKIYIQKTNDTELTE
+119 EKIYIQKMNDIELTE
-134 VDKNYAMKDNEKNLN
+134 VDKNYVMKDNEENLN

-187 NQKLLTIYGIID
+187 NEKLLTRYGIID

-253 EYAVLSSI
+253 EYAVLNSI
-261 GETEGQILKMI
+261 GGTEGQILKMI
-272 LFEGIIMGTI
+272 LFEGVIMGAI
-282 GILIGG
+282 GIFIGG
-288 IISIFSSNVIL
+288 IISIFSSNMIL
-299 ELLNNILKN
+299 KLLNNILKN

-314 FILNIRYIILSLG
+314 FILNIRYIILAIG

-345 TTSVIQG
+345 TTSIIQG

-359 KHRKNTVIER
+359 KHRKNTIIER

-374 GRVAI
+374 GKVAI

-411 YEKESVKLI
+411 YEKESAKLI
-420 NKYDSDAKLSI
+420 NEYDSDAKLSI
-431 DLTQNINYKK
+431 DSTQNINYKK

-491 VIVGLDGE
+491 VIVGLDDE

-556 NEVNQYKKINNGK
+556 NEVNQYKKINNGN

-607 KINSD
+607 KINYD
-612 YNDTEEYE
+612 YNDNKGYE

-718 GATEENINKILMF
+718 GATEKNINKILMF

-773 KINLFI
+773 KIILFI
-779 MGLFI
+779 MGLFS
-784 ISLMIFKY
+784 ISLIIFMY

>member
-1 MELQPKRYKV
+1 
-11 LLMFY
+11 
-16 ILNDIYKTSIFFCI
+16 
-30 FIHYF
+30 
-35 TGEEKMKTELKLTLN
+35 MKTELKLTLN

-94 KNDYHIILKDLNN
+94 KNAYHVILKDLSN

-119 EKIYIQKTNDTELTE
+119 EKIYIQKINDTELTE
-134 VDKNYAMKDNEKNLN
+134 VDKNYVMKDNEKNSN
-149 IYVRYKNVK
+149 IYIRYKNVK

-253 EYAVLSSI
+253 EYAVLNSI
-261 GETEGQILKMI
+261 GGTEGQILKMI
-272 LFEGIIMGTI
+272 LFEGIIMGAI
-282 GILIGG
+282 GIFIGG

-299 ELLNNILKN
+299 KLLNNILKN

-314 FILNIRYIILSLG
+314 LILNIRYIILSLG

-359 KHRKNTVIER
+359 KHRKNTIIER

-374 GRVAI
+374 GKVAI

-411 YEKESVKLI
+411 YEKESAKLI
-420 NKYDSDAKLSI
+420 NEYDSDAKLSI
-431 DLTQNINYKK
+431 DSTQNINYKK

-491 VIVGLDGE
+491 VIVGLDDE

-612 YNDTEEYE
+612 YNDTEGYE

-779 MGLFI
+779 MGLFS

-792 ATNFIKKW
+792 AINFIKKW

>member
-1 MELQPKRYKV
+1 
-11 LLMFY
+11 
-16 ILNDIYKTSIFFCI
+16 
-30 FIHYF
+30 
-35 TGEEKMKTELKLTLN
+35 MKTELKLTLN

-94 KNDYHIILKDLNN
+94 KSDYHIILKDLSN

-119 EKIYIQKTNDTELTE
+119 EKIYIQKINDTELTE
-134 VDKNYAMKDNEKNLN
+134 VDKNYVMKDNEKNLN
-149 IYVRYKNVK
+149 IYIRYKNVK

-199 VEIETEN
+199 VEIKTEN

-253 EYAVLSSI
+253 EYAVLNSI
-261 GETEGQILKMI
+261 GGTEGQILKMI
-272 LFEGIIMGTI
+272 LFEGIIMGAI
-282 GILIGG
+282 GIFIGG

-299 ELLNNILKN
+299 KLLNNILKN
-308 TGYNFR
+308 TGYNFGL
-314 FILNIRYIILSLG
+314 ILNIRYIILSLG

-352 IRNNKQI
+352 IKNNKQI
-359 KHRKNTVIER
+359 KHRKNTIIER

-374 GRVAI
+374 GKVAI
-379 KNVKRNKNKYSII
+379 KNVKRDKNKYSII

-411 YEKESVKLI
+411 YEKESAKLI
-420 NKYDSDAKLSI
+420 NEYDSDAKLSI
-431 DLTQNINYKK
+431 DSTQNINYKK

-458 YKLTG
+458 YKFTG

-491 VIVGLDGE
+491 VIVGLDDE

-520 ATEILEG
+520 ATKILEG

-556 NEVNQYKKINNGK
+556 NEVNKYKKINNGK
-569 LNGNYIIT
+569 LNRNYIIT

-612 YNDTEEYE
+612 YNDTEGYE

-658 IDAEYYSLENQEK
+658 IDAE
-671 IIYIEIVQLILNI
+671 
-684 IVISIIII
+684 
-692 GIISTINIINAS
+692 
-704 ICERKQEF
+704 
-712 IVLNIV
+712 
-718 GATEENINKILMF
+718 
-731 ECIYMFLK
+731 
-739 ALMITIVLSIPII
+739 
-752 YMIIKYMQ
+752 
-760 NIIIENKLLVPFG
+760 
-773 KINLFI
+773 
-779 MGLFI
+779 
-784 ISLMIFKY
+784 
-792 ATNFIKKW
+792 
-800 QNYRREQ
+800 

>member
-1 MELQPKRYKV
+1 
-11 LLMFY
+11 
-16 ILNDIYKTSIFFCI
+16 
-30 FIHYF
+30 
-35 TGEEKMKTELKLTLN
+35 MKTELKLTLN

-94 KNDYHIILKDLNN
+94 KNDYHVILKDLSN

-119 EKIYIQKTNDTELTE
+119 EKIYIQKINDTELTE
-134 VDKNYAMKDNEKNLN
+134 VDKNYVMKDNEKNLN
-149 IYVRYKNVK
+149 IYIRYKNVK

-253 EYAVLSSI
+253 EYAVLNSI
-261 GETEGQILKMI
+261 GGTEGQILKMI
-272 LFEGIIMGTI
+272 LFEGIIMGAI
-282 GILIGG
+282 GIFIGG

-299 ELLNNILKN
+299 KLLNNILKN
-308 TGYNFR
+308 TGYNFGL
-314 FILNIRYIILSLG
+314 ILNIRYIILSLE

-359 KHRKNTVIER
+359 KHRKNTIIER

-374 GRVAI
+374 GKVAI

-411 YEKESVKLI
+411 YEKESAKLI

-491 VIVGLDGE
+491 VIVGLDDE

-527 RDLVYTNYDVLKTG
+527 RDLVYTNYNVLKTG
-541 INFDLN
+541 IKFDLN

-612 YNDTEEYE
+612 YNDTEGYE

-760 NIIIENKLLVPFG
+760 NIIIENKLLIPFG
-773 KINLFI
+773 KITLFI
-779 MGLFI
+779 IGLFI
-784 ISLMIFKY
+784 ISLIIFMY

>member
-1 MELQPKRYKV
+1 
-11 LLMFY
+11 
-16 ILNDIYKTSIFFCI
+16 
-30 FIHYF
+30 
-35 TGEEKMKTELKLTLN
+35 MKTELKLTLN

-94 KNDYHIILKDLNN
+94 KSDYHVILKDLSN

-119 EKIYIQKTNDTELTE
+119 EKIYIQKINDTELTE
-134 VDKNYAMKDNEKNLN
+134 VDKNYVMKDNEKNLN
-149 IYVRYKNVK
+149 IYIRYKNVK

-199 VEIETEN
+199 VEIKTEN

-253 EYAVLSSI
+253 EYAVLNSI
-261 GETEGQILKMI
+261 GGTEGQILKMI
-272 LFEGIIMGTI
+272 LFEGIIMGAI
-282 GILIGG
+282 GIFIGG

-299 ELLNNILKN
+299 KLLNNILKN
-308 TGYNFR
+308 TGYSFGL
-314 FILNIRYIILSLG
+314 ILNIRYIILSLG

-359 KHRKNTVIER
+359 KHRKNTIIER

-374 GRVAI
+374 GKVAI

-411 YEKESVKLI
+411 YEKESAKLI
-420 NKYDSDAKLSI
+420 NEYDSDAKLSI
-431 DLTQNINYKK
+431 DSTQNINYKK

-491 VIVGLDGE
+491 VIVGLDDE

-520 ATEILEG
+520 ATKILEG

-612 YNDTEEYE
+612 YNDTEGYE

-647 IDNIVKKQNIG
+647 IDNIIKKQNIG

-739 ALMITIVLSIPII
+739 ALMTTIVLSIPII

-779 MGLFI
+779 MGLFS

-792 ATNFIKKW
+792 ATNFTKKW

>member
-1 MELQPKRYKV
+1 
-11 LLMFY
+11 
-16 ILNDIYKTSIFFCI
+16 
-30 FIHYF
+30 
-35 TGEEKMKTELKLTLN
+35 MKTELKLTLN
-50 NLKSNIKRTLFTIIS
+50 NFKSNIKRTLFTIIS

-94 KNDYHIILKDLNN
+94 KNDYHVILKDLSN

-119 EKIYIQKTNDTELTE
+119 EKIYIQKINDTELTE
-134 VDKNYAMKDNEKNLN
+134 VDKNYVMKDNEKNLN
-149 IYVRYKNVK
+149 IYIRYKNVK

-253 EYAVLSSI
+253 EYAVLNSI
-261 GETEGQILKMI
+261 GGTEGQILKMI
-272 LFEGIIMGTI
+272 LFEGIIMGAI
-282 GILIGG
+282 GIFIGG

-299 ELLNNILKN
+299 KLLNNILKN

-314 FILNIRYIILSLG
+314 LILNIRYIILSLV

-359 KHRKNTVIER
+359 KHRKNTIIER

-374 GRVAI
+374 GKVAI

-411 YEKESVKLI
+411 YEKESAKLI
-420 NKYDSDAKLSI
+420 NEYDSDAKLSI
-431 DLTQNINYKK
+431 DSTQNINYKK

-491 VIVGLDGE
+491 VIVGLDDE

-527 RDLVYTNYDVLKTG
+527 RDLVYTNYDVLKTS

-547 LISVLNDEE
+547 LISVLNDGE
-556 NEVNQYKKINNGK
+556 NGVNQYKKINNGK

-612 YNDTEEYE
+612 YNDTEGYE

-639 NIMNFSSY
+639 NIMNFSIY

-784 ISLMIFKY
+784 ISLIIFMY